1 MLKRYLNS
9 VEIMASTER
18 TDLLMQCMTTP
29 TMGRV
34 KSACE
39 AVYNKQQGRF
49 YGIEVEG
56 QTVGILGYRI
66 IDRTCELIHAF
77 YKEEVLTAQDYKAYI
92 QEALSLDGLTQ
103 MQLIIHEQDKAFYA
117 ALGFNCKPYREN
129 DLGFN
134 QMSCIL
140 KADH

>member
-49 YGIEVEG
+49 YGIEIQG

-66 IDRTCELIHAF
+66 IDRTCELIHLF
-77 YKEEVLTAQDYKAYI
+77 YKEDMLSTKDFRGYI
-92 QEALSLDGLTQ
+92 HEALSLDGLTQ
-103 MQLIIHEQDKAFYA
+103 MQMIVHEQDKAFYT
-117 ALGFNCKPYREN
+117 ALGFICKPHREN

-134 QMSCIL
+134 QISCIL
-140 KADH
+140 KSGQ